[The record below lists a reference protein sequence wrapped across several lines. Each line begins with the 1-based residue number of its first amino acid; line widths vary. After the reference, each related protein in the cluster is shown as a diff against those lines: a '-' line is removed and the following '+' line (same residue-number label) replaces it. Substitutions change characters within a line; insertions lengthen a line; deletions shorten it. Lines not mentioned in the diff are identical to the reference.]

1 MLATLLT
8 FATEAV
14 EEEPSKTL
22 FYVLGGVAAAWAVL
36 LFAIGMRSSTFPA
49 SRRRDARRDRD
60 QRPRRRRRDGER
72 RDHRLSP
79 PAAIVQVW
87 ELEEQSTNGGGV
99 ATASDTLTV
108 TDNRTGKTYEI
119 PIEDGTIRAPALREI
134 KVVDDDFGLMTYDPA
149 FMNTASCRSAIT
161 YLDGDNGVLEYR
173 GYPIEQLAEQSTYLE
188 VAYLLIHGELPTQ
201 AQLDEWTHEVTIH
214 TFVHENVKT
223 FMQGFR
229 YDAHPMGMLVA
240 SVGALSTFYPD
251 ASKIKDADIRY
262 EQIVRLVAKMPT
274 LAAFSY
280 RHNMGQPYVYPD
292 NDLRYPGNFLSMMYK
307 MTELKYEPDPRLERA
322 LDILFIL
329 HADHEQNCSTS
340 AVRAV
345 GSSQVDP
352 YSAVA
357 AGVAALYGPLHGG
370 ANEAVLRMLRRI
382 ETKDNIPDFIAGVKE
397 GKERLMGFGH
407 RVYKNYDPRARII
420 KTAADDVFE
429 VTGTQPAARH
439 RARAREARARGRLL
453 RQAQALPERRLLL
466 GPDLRGARPAGRDV
480 PGHVRD
486 PAHERLDR
494 PVAGDDRGR
503 RAEDRAPAPDLHG
516 RAHAR
521 LRPGRRPEL
530 ATRRRGYRPLGDTRT
545 ARPRPDPPV
554 HLSRAAADL

>member
-1 MLATLLT
+1 MS
-8 FATEAV
+8 TETDTKAA
-14 EEEPSKTL
+14 
-22 FYVLGGVAAAWAVL
+22 GDGVA
-36 LFAIGMRSSTFPA
+36 
-49 SRRRDARRDRD
+49 
-60 QRPRRRRRDGER
+60 QDG
-72 RDHRLSP
+72 HGTLS
-79 PAAIVQVW
+79 
-87 ELEEQSTNGGGV
+87 
-99 ATASDTLTV
+99 V
-108 TDNRTGKTYEI
+108 TDNRTGRSYEI
-119 PIEDGTIRAPALREI
+119 EITDGTVRSTDFRQI
-134 KVVDDDFGLMTYDPA
+134 KVADDDFGLMTYDPA
-149 FMNTASCRSAIT
+149 YMNTASCRSEIT
-161 YLDGDNGVLEYR
+161 YLDGENGILEYR

-201 AQLDEWTHEVTIH
+201 PQLDEWIHEVTIH
-214 TFVHENVKT
+214 TFVHENVKA

-274 LAAFSY
+274 LAAFSF

-307 MTELKYEPDPRLERA
+307 MTELKYQPDPRLERA

-382 ETKDNIPDFIAGVKE
+382 ETNDNIPDFISSVKE
-397 GKERLMGFGH
+397 GNERLMGFGH
-407 RVYKNYDPRARII
+407 RVYKNYDPRAKII
-420 KTAADDVFE
+420 KTACDEVFE
-429 VTGTQPAARH
+429 VTGTNPLLDIALELEKHALEDEYFVKRKLYPNVDFYSGLIY
-439 RARAREARARGRLL
+439 EALGLPVEMFPVMFAIPRTSGWI
-453 RQAQALPERRLLL
+453 AQWLEMIEDPEQKI
-466 GPDLRGARPAGRDV
+466 
-480 PGHVRD
+480 
-486 PAHERLDR
+486 
-494 PVAGDDRGR
+494 
-503 RAEDRAPAPDLHG
+503 
-516 RAHAR
+516 
-521 LRPGRRPEL
+521 
-530 ATRRRGYRPLGDTRT
+530 
-545 ARPRPDPPV
+545 ARPRQIYTGER
-554 HLSRAAADL
+554 SREYVPIEGRS